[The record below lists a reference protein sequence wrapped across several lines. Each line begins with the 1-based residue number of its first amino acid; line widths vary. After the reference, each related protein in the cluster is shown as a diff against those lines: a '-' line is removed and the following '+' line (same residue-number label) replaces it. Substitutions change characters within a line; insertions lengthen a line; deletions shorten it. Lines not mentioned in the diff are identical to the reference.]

1 MAPFEYK
8 AYAYENIYNY
18 ETNEMSTKILAYG
31 TKEDMW
37 NLERDLHKKY
47 DVSKNPKYFNL
58 TKSGGVI
65 TKQSELMI

>member
-1 MAPFEYK
+1 
-8 AYAYENIYNY
+8 
-18 ETNEMSTKILAYG
+18 MSTKILAYG

-47 DVSKNPKYFNL
+47 DVAKILNTSTLLKV
-58 TKSGGVI
+58 GVL